1 MMYRASDG
9 TTFSTYQTFCQHQAF
24 LSRTEE
30 ERRYW
35 LEEKQKMDR
44 RQRSIGARI
53 FLFVLLPITLPFC
66 TLLGKPMNAIN
77 AVFGKE

>member
-9 TTFSTYQTFCQHQAF
+9 TMFSTYQAFCQHQCY
-24 LSRTEE
+24 LSRTAE

-35 LEEKQKMDR
+35 MEEKEKMDR

-53 FLFVLLPITLPFC
+53 FLFFLLPVTLPFC

-77 AVFGKE
+77 AVFGE

>member
-9 TTFSTYQTFCQHQAF
+9 RTFSTYQTFCQHQAC
-24 LSRTEE
+24 LSQTDK
-30 ERRYW
+30 ERLYW
-35 LEEKQKMDR
+35 LEEKEKMDK

-53 FLFVLLPITLPFC
+53 FLFFLLPVTLPFC

-77 AVFGKE
+77 AVFGE